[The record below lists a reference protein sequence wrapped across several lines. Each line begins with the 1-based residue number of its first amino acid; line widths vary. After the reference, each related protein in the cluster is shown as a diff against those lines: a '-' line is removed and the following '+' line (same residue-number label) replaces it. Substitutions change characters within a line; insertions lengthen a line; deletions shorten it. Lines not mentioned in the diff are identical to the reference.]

1 MEQSEH
7 RCFLAKFAILCE
19 CGVWCPKTIKNSN
32 IKDCDHFKCNISNS
46 FVIIM
51 RINQDMTQKHE
62 VTNTVEKKVSVGH
75 LHAGYPQH

>member
-51 RINQDMTQKHE
+51 RINQDMT
-62 VTNTVEKKVSVGH
+62 
-75 LHAGYPQH
+75 